1 MDLID
6 FKPENSKISNI
17 IIFIIMIGLCL
28 WLVFSLCDKRIRAI
42 EKEVI
47 KETVNGITS

>member
-6 FKPENSKISNI
+6 FKTENSKTSNI
-17 IIFIIMIGLCL
+17 IIFVIMIGICL
-28 WLVFSLCDKRIRAI
+28 WLVLSLCENRIETI